1 MKSSIS
7 TIFFGLVLVTSAGA
21 NTLKLHDFVGKY
33 ELLPNGQECGQFFE
47 IRLHTKCNG
56 LVTLMSDD
64 RNFPNNESEIVD
76 FCMGPGSEKKKSSE
90 RGRTITITRNT
101 RAILKNDRID
111 LSEIFTEDP
120 SEGMTLSQNTNL
132 SFNESKLKRSV
143 TTRLNGKKMD
153 SSECIYKKQ

>member
-7 TIFFGLVLVTSAGA
+7 TIFFGLLMVTAVQA
-21 NTLKLHDFVGKY
+21 NTLKLQDFVGKY
-33 ELLPNGQECGQFFE
+33 ELSPNGQECGQFFE
-47 IRLHTKCNG
+47 IRLQTKCSG

-64 RNFPNNESEIVD
+64 QNFPDTESEIVD
-76 FCMGPGSEKKKSSE
+76 FCLGQGSEKKKSAE
-90 RGRTITITRNT
+90 RRRTITITRNT

-132 SFNESKLKRSV
+132 SFKAGKLHRSV
-143 TTRLNGKKMD
+143 TARLNGKKMD
-153 SSECIYKKQ
+153 SSGCIYKKQ

>member
-7 TIFFGLVLVTSAGA
+7 TIFFGLLMVTAAQA
-21 NTLKLHDFVGKY
+21 NTLKLQDFVGKY
-33 ELLPNGQECGQFFE
+33 ELSPDGQECGQFFE
-47 IRLHTKCNG
+47 IRLLTKCNG
-56 LVTLMSDD
+56 LITLMGDD
-64 RNFPNNESEIVD
+64 QNFPDNESEIVD
-76 FCMGPGSEKKKSSE
+76 FCMGQGSERKKTTE

-132 SFNESKLKRSV
+132 SIKESKLQRSV
-143 TTRLNGKKMD
+143 TARLNGKKMD